1 MSSTCSWLMN
11 RRALAACLS
20 KNLLTRPLDF
30 ALALAKAI
38 SSSTCQLNYIS
49 LFLFCIIQCDVA
61 ALARANTNGI
71 VDGNDEDAAIANLA
85 RLCCR

>member
-11 RRALAACLS
+11 GRALAACLS

-30 ALALAKAI
+30 ALAKAI
-38 SSSTCQLNYIS
+38 NLSTRQLNYIS
-49 LFLFCIIQCDVA
+49 LFLFCIIQCNVA
-61 ALARANTNGI
+61 ALACANTNGI